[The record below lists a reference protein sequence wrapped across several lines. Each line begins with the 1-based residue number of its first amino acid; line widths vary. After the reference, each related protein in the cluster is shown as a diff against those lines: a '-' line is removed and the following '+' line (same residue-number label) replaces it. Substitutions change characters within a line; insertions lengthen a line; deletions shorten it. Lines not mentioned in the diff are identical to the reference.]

1 MPLNL
6 LLHEDNHQKRPMI
19 VLDSAYDELRF
30 SIIGNKDLKYKLV
43 GNVQF
48 IKQLTT
54 DFEHLINQ
62 LTEATN
68 VSLEDT
74 SYLLENLEK
83 LAVITNILC
92 LFSIEVDNKKD
103 ENIAECLSTMKL
115 VLNPIIRLLNYFI
128 QSFVPALY
136 RHKENPSYLDIQSK
150 FESVIGYA
158 LEILMGLANI
168 KDHGLDTKML
178 WRFII
183 SLLIVTDDN
192 HEQLCFISSSILIKS
207 LKLVPLLLG
216 STCRVTNDS
225 LETLLTALLNR
236 LSKKCDTIINT
247 HITVLFPSSSDQ
259 ILHQMAFEDSCL
271 PNIDLNKSILE
282 KTVDSQ
288 LLLEFITCTAQI
300 LSFMK
305 SNDYDILTAFQ
316 SNYVKSPNEDKASKK
331 KRKTSFS
338 NKTREFAFNVVAS
351 STPVI
356 VLSVNVYL
364 ALLLLVKYDNWA
376 LNLASL
382 NLIAFYLKNLKPSQ
396 DGDKALIFRSYKKL
410 FPRIISMLEL
420 KNDYTGCMNK
430 KTKNPTS
437 SASGLNS
444 MASFAN
450 KIKSLNQTEFR
461 LHDYQIPMFLLSP
474 TRILSDLCLQYPRL
488 NDDIHDTNI
497 DYKLVE
503 KLQICYQSSKLLK
516 ILKSLK
522 SSSNHG
528 KMLVDFTTMLTIDK
542 DETEVSDL
550 LLLLSVYTA
559 NREEYRT
566 RVVNVPQEYNINVA
580 EIIFEIVDDYY
591 FLLNQLHLAYR
602 LLSPKKRRNLN
613 GTTRTTKEVPDSDLP
628 WFGRNLGIISTL
640 HDASIFTNCFYF
652 IRSVSRSVATL
663 RTFFVECNS
672 FKSFSTTDDATDN
685 EQQPS
690 GQASLRSGNVGE
702 NSANNADSL
711 TIRTTASAPRVT
723 SGANTNSNS
732 NAAVTSSSAGSTSVT
747 NGPPGG
753 FIFDILQIIHKYEI
767 LMQIF
772 EFFYGVNNTSDNY
785 DHTEMDI
792 AKCKKI
798 VMTNKSICIGSL
810 ANFILDFSSFRYKI
824 IGHESFLS
832 SLLTIYQNSSTD
844 NEIEE
849 SIPITSSKGQSTLE
863 EIYQNNDIQLKILQV
878 IKNFMYNEATEN
890 KKEVLDCFSL
900 NFILQ
905 KASYGLGDNNE
916 SISHHKSRLVD
927 NTHITQIKL
936 QQKITAFEILRNFI
950 SGSPHFNALLIDAYE
965 NDFVQFEYANGNTGI
980 PNTWFQ
986 FLIQNV
992 SNVNIFLPDLNYKH
1006 NASGRIRNP
1015 EAQLKLFYENDEV
1028 LSKLIQDEKYVR
1040 LIRAINHTEDHK
1052 YSVIDK
1058 SKRNW
1063 FPNDGLLKIWL
1074 RLLSF
1079 KIPESILDELQNDND
1094 KVNLFNNL
1102 YSIQSSII
1110 WIIVNLTWKYSRF
1123 GYNVHD
1129 YSKYDVYQNVDGSR
1143 FPTSSNHRIYIDED
1157 DDQGE
1162 DVIMDDPSD
1171 MPEPQ
1176 QRQQQD
1182 TTSSSARISSS
1193 RGNEKRKLEGQ
1204 TNTHESSVYER
1215 AKHLDEMGFTQ
1226 VIKQLIKYY
1235 TDQAN
1240 DNLFNKSSPD
1250 ESRMENVSVLSTV
1263 LFGKGHDILEKLDT
1277 ALRQITALLNTK
1289 TNNNNKRGR
1298 DIGVSGVDGHPNNNN
1313 DNNNDN
1319 SGYMN
1324 RELRLQIDGDNVS
1337 IIKKYSDEDIERR
1350 ANQRHQ
1356 ERERRDND
1364 RYQISQRREAIDS
1377 EDNDDDDDDD
1387 DEEMEV
1393 DQDQQQAGG
1402 GAGGDDD
1409 DGDFD
1414 YAVEANYEDR
1424 DDSESEASD
1433 EIPDEYWIM

>member
-6 LLHEDNHQKRPMI
+6 LLHEDNHQKRSMI

-62 LTEATN
+62 LTEAAN
-68 VSLEDT
+68 LSLEDT

-83 LAVITNILC
+83 LSVITNILC

-103 ENIAECLSTMKL
+103 QNITECLLSMQS
-115 VLNPIIRLLNYFI
+115 VLNPMIGLLNYFI
-128 QSFVPALY
+128 QSFVPVLY
-136 RHKENPSYLDIQSK
+136 KHKEDPLYLNIQRK
-150 FESVIGYA
+150 FESVIGYT

-168 KDHGLDTKML
+168 KDHNLDAKML

-183 SLLIVTDDN
+183 SLLIVTDDK
-192 HEQLCFISSSILIKS
+192 HEQLCFISSTLLIKL

-225 LETLLTALLNR
+225 LITLLTALLNR
-236 LSKKCDTIINT
+236 LSRKCDTIINT
-247 HITVLFPSSSDQ
+247 HITVLFPSSSNQ

-271 PNIDLNKSILE
+271 PNIDLNRTILE
-282 KTVDSQ
+282 KTVNSQ
-288 LLLEFITCTAQI
+288 LLLELITCTAQI
-300 LSFMK
+300 FSFMK
-305 SNDYDILTAFQ
+305 TNDYDILMALP
-316 SNYVKSPNEDKASKK
+316 SDSVYSMKEDKSSKK
-331 KRKTSFS
+331 KRKASFS
-338 NKTREFAFNVVAS
+338 KTSTDFSLNISSLPVVE
-351 STPVI
+351 
-356 VLSVNVYL
+356 LSVNVYL

-382 NLIAFYLKNLKPSQ
+382 NLIASYLKNLKPLE
-396 DGDKALIFRSYKKL
+396 DGEKALIFRSYKKL

-430 KTKNPTS
+430 KSKNPTS
-437 SASGLNS
+437 SASALTS
-444 MASFAN
+444 IASFSN

-461 LHDYQIPMFLLSP
+461 LHDYKIPMFLLSP
-474 TRILSDLCLQYPRL
+474 ARILSDLCLQYPRL

-522 SSSNHG
+522 SSSNNG
-528 KMLVDFTTMLTIDK
+528 KTLVDFTVMLTIDK

-550 LLLLSVYTA
+550 LLLLSVYTS
-559 NREEYRT
+559 NREEYRS
-566 RVVNVPQEYNINVA
+566 RVVSVPQEYSVNVT
-580 EIIFEIVDDYY
+580 EIIFEIVDNYY

-602 LLSPKKRRNLN
+602 LLNPKKRRNLN
-613 GTTRTTKEVPDSDLP
+613 GITRATKGISDIDLP

-640 HDASIFTNCFYF
+640 HDDSIFTNCFYF

-672 FKSFSTTDDATDN
+672 FKSFSASDEVTDN
-685 EQQPS
+685 EQAS
-690 GQASLRSGNVGE
+690 GGQVSLRSGNGGD
-702 NSANNADSL
+702 NLANNAGSS
-711 TIRTTASAPRVT
+711 TIRTTVSAPRVV
-723 SGANTNSNS
+723 SGTNSNSNS
-732 NAAVTSSSAGSTSVT
+732 NAAVTSSSAGSNSVT

-753 FIFDILQIIHKYEI
+753 FIFDILQIIHEYEV
-767 LMQIF
+767 LMKIF

-785 DHTEMDI
+785 DRNEMNI
-792 AKCKKI
+792 GKCKKI

-824 IGHESFLS
+824 IGNESFLS

-844 NEIEE
+844 NIDE
-849 SIPITSSKGQSTLE
+849 SIPITSSKGQSILE
-863 EIYQNNDIQLKILQV
+863 EIYQKNDIQLKILQV

-905 KASYGLGDNNE
+905 KASYGLGSNE
-916 SISHHKSRLVD
+916 TNSHHKSRLID
-927 NTHITQIKL
+927 NAHVRQIKL

-950 SGSPHFNALLIDAYE
+950 AGSPHFNSLLIDAYE
-965 NDFVQFEYANGNTGI
+965 KDFVQFEHANGNTGI

-992 SNVNIFLPDLNYKH
+992 SNVNIFLPDFNYKH
-1006 NASGRIRNP
+1006 NNNNKSGPFRDT

-1063 FPNDGLLKIWL
+1063 FPNDGLLEIWL

-1079 KIPESILDELQNDND
+1079 KIPESVLDELENDSD
-1094 KVNLFNNL
+1094 RVNLFNNL

-1123 GYNVHD
+1123 GYNIHD

-1143 FPTSSNHRIYIDED
+1143 FPTSTNHRIYIDED
-1157 DDQGE
+1157 EDQGE
-1162 DVIMDDPSD
+1162 DVIMDDPS
-1171 MPEPQ
+1171 EIQEQ
-1176 QRQQQD
+1176 QQQQQQD
-1182 TTSSSARISSS
+1182 KSSSVSARTPSS
-1193 RGNEKRKLEGQ
+1193 RGTEKRKLEGLS
-1204 TNTHESSVYER
+1204 NTHESSVYER

-1250 ESRMENVSVLSTV
+1250 ESRMDNVSVLSTV

-1277 ALRQITALLNTK
+1277 ALRQITVLLNTN
-1289 TNNNNKRGR
+1289 TNSNKRGR
-1298 DIGVSGVDGHPNNNN
+1298 DNSVGGTYGRSNDGN
-1313 DNNNDN
+1313 DS
-1319 SGYMN
+1319 SGYKNLYN
-1324 RELRLQIDGDNVS
+1324 RELRLQVDGDNVT
-1337 IIKKYSDEDIERR
+1337 ITKKYPDDVLEGT
-1350 ANQRHQ
+1350 ANRISEQQRQQ
-1356 ERERRDND
+1356 ERERRDNV

-1377 EDNDDDDDDD
+1377 EDNDDD
-1387 DEEMEV
+1387 EEMEV
-1393 DQDQQQAGG
+1393 DQGQQATGG
-1402 GAGGDDD
+1402 DD
-1409 DGDFD
+1409 DGDFEYSVQAD
-1414 YAVEANYEDR
+1414 YQDR
-1424 DDSESEASD
+1424 GDDSESEASD